1 MGIKKTGWT
10 FSYGLWEVQFTV
22 QVQWAGLLK
31 KVSYDSWEEKISK
44 YVAGKPSVTFS
55 QLFCELG
62 FEDKDQTPVQQQRL
76 GKIMKKLGW
85 MKSRGRKG
93 EARFAVFKPPDLKHF
108 QFSL

>member
-1 MGIKKTGWT
+1 MNQEAQSLAVEQQEERYVG
-10 FSYGLWEVQFTV
+10 
-22 QVQWAGLLK
+22 
-31 KVSYDSWEEKISK
+31 DSWEEKISK

-108 QFSL
+108 QF